1 MDLQERTIEAIELLN
16 KVLNNNALLAEILST
31 DSKIFTTSE
40 KIKIN
45 SCIDLKSSTD
55 LDGNESQKPRNYK

>member
-55 LDGNESQKPRNYK
+55 LDGNKSQKPRNYK